1 MALMRTRAVQEEAQ
15 KDNDGKLHAEQA
27 VARKD
32 GSFFF
37 FFFFLD
43 SVMYPSLE
51 QSPIRSFYQ
60 INHRT
65 AIAHTTTH

>member
-1 MALMRTRAVQEEAQ
+1 MEPAQMQAVQDRAQ
-15 KDNDGKLHAEQA
+15 KNTGGKLHVEQTTS
-27 VARKD
+27 KE
-32 GSFFF
+32 GWIFL
-37 FFFFLD
+37 FFFLD

-60 INHRT
+60 INHQT